1 MKSFSMQTSVDDL
14 ESELKNWVDK
24 NIDIAILFSS
34 RDILKN
40 SDAIEIFSK
49 ILPNTELIGCS
60 TSGEIGEDVDDDT
73 VSCIGLKFDKTEY
86 KCVSVPIEESG
97 KSKEAGEKLANQL
110 IKDDLKAVFVLSPGL
125 NVNGSQLTKGLRNVL
140 PDGVSLSGGLAGDG
154 LSFEETVTV
163 HNKDVYTNHAIAL
176 GLYGDAIHV
185 SNRSKGGWKPFG
197 PMRRVTKV
205 SDNVL
210 FEIDGKPA
218 LDLYKEY
225 LGDKADQLPSSGLLY
240 PFAIMQGENQNAVGL
255 IRTILDIDEEN
266 NSLILA
272 GDLEQGQMV
281 CLMHTN
287 TDGLV
292 EGAKEAAENITQIS
306 QSDDDSAVICVS
318 CVGRKIVMGDDTEEE
333 LDAVRAV
340 LTNDYPIAGFY
351 SYGEISHFE
360 DSGKPE
366 LHNQTMTI
374 TYISERL

>member
-1 MKSFSMQTSVDDL
+1 
-14 ESELKNWVDK
+14 
-24 NIDIAILFSS
+24 
-34 RDILKN
+34 
-40 SDAIEIFSK
+40 
-49 ILPNTELIGCS
+49 
-60 TSGEIGEDVDDDT
+60 
-73 VSCIGLKFDKTEY
+73 
-86 KCVSVPIEESG
+86 
-97 KSKEAGEKLANQL
+97 
-110 IKDDLKAVFVLSPGL
+110 
-125 NVNGSQLTKGLRNVL
+125 
-140 PDGVSLSGGLAGDG
+140 
-154 LSFEETVTV
+154 
-163 HNKDVYTNHAIAL
+163 
-176 GLYGDAIHV
+176 
-185 SNRSKGGWKPFG
+185 
-197 PMRRVTKV
+197 MRRVTKV

-318 CVGRKIVMGDDTEEE
+318 CVGHKIVMGDDTEEE

-340 LTNDYPIAGFY
+340 LTNDNPIAGFY